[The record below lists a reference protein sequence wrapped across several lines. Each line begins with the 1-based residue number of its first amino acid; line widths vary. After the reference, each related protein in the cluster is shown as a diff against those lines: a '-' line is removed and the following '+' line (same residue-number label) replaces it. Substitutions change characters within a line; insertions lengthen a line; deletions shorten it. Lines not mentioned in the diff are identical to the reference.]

1 MIIYMIYKNKRNEI
15 LPQTNSQELASC
27 GHQMKNNGNPNDASL
42 NKPEEAAMDG
52 ENKSNKAVES
62 SELHVW
68 LLI

>member
-1 MIIYMIYKNKRNEI
+1 
-15 LPQTNSQELASC
+15 
-27 GHQMKNNGNPNDASL
+27 MKNNGNPNDASL